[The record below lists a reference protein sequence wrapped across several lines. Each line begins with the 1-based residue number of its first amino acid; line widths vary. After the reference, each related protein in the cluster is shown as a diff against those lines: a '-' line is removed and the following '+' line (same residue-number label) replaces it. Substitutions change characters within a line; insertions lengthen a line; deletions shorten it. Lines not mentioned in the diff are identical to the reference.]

1 MTVSSPED
9 RRSRFFRSLTG
20 ILSAGLLASALAP
33 AGAWAQ
39 STTGTTGVTGQP
51 SLQTQP
57 SLQAQPGLQTQPSI
71 QTQPVG
77 QPIRLVP
84 LNPQLRQGTGALP
97 GEALP
102 QVQGIAIDRLESLDP
117 NAIGIVE
124 AMGRGLDA
132 TLWQGSNRSRI
143 EALLVEIPGEM
154 TSITL
159 RDLARR
165 LLLSSGQPPP
175 GDAMGRDEAAG
186 PRLLSLRIDRLGALG
201 EIDALGRLLDAV
213 PRQVDQ
219 PEILRARA
227 ETHVLRGDLDS
238 GCREVRNGV
247 AAQVGSAYWQKALVV
262 CQLVAGERA
271 QAQLGLELLRE
282 QGLADDEGFLA
293 LFDALSG
300 LEAEVPAATAAHP
313 LHFAAMDSLGQ
324 PLPEGFADQAPPSV
338 LVAMARSA
346 RTPPALRAVAAE
358 RMLAVGAVEPAN
370 LSAAYSAFDFSYDE
384 LSADDLGR
392 YDGVQQRALMFQRV
406 GKRQDPARQAR
417 SLREALNEARGVGL
431 YQAMLP
437 VLLDRFQAVP
447 LQPQLAW
454 FAQSAGRALFSAG
467 RLEHANAWY
476 AVARGQAL
484 NNSEAQIA
492 AARLWPYLRLTG
504 GPALSQG
511 VSLAAWREGLGGTDP
526 VMRRRWEALLRA
538 AFQALG
544 EDGSV
549 NLAEVAAEGGGTG
562 LTGSGALLELREAS
576 EAGRRGE
583 SLLIIFNLMGG
594 SDLATVEPLV
604 LNGVLSA
611 LTRIGLEPEARR
623 LAIEVM
629 VANWI

>member
-1 MTVSSPED
+1 MSDSSPD
-9 RRSRFFRSLTG
+9 HRLSRIFRTLTG
-20 ILSAGLLASALAP
+20 ILSAGLLGLSIGPSP
-33 AGAWAQ
+33 AAAQ
-39 STTGTTGVTGQP
+39 STTDTTGTTGVVP
-51 SLQTQP
+51 
-57 SLQAQPGLQTQPSI
+57 QPSI
-71 QTQPVG
+71 QSQPIG
-77 QPIRLVP
+77 EPIRLVP

-97 GEALP
+97 GESLP

-117 NAIGIVE
+117 NAIGIVD

-143 EALLVEIPGEM
+143 EALLVQIPSEM
-154 TSITL
+154 TSVTL

-165 LLLSSGQPPP
+165 LLLSSAPPPP
-175 GDAMGRDEAAG
+175 GDVRGHDEAAG

-201 EIDALGRLLDAV
+201 EIDALASLLDAV
-213 PRQVDQ
+213 PRQIDQ

-227 ETHVLRGDLDS
+227 ETYVLRGDLDS

-293 LFDALSG
+293 LFDSLSG
-300 LEAEVPAATAAHP
+300 VEAEVPAVTAAHP
-313 LHFAAMDSLGQ
+313 LHFAAMDALGQ
-324 PLPEGFADQAPPSV
+324 PLPADFAERAPPSV

-358 RMLAVGAVEPAN
+358 RMLAVGAVEAAN
-370 LSAAYSAFDFSYDE
+370 LTAAYDAFEFSHDE
-384 LSADDLGR
+384 LSADDVGR
-392 YDGVQQRALMFQRV
+392 YDGVQQRALAYQRV
-406 GKRQDPARQAR
+406 AKRADSARRAR
-417 SLREALNEARGVGL
+417 SLREALTEARNAGL
-431 YQAMLP
+431 YQAMLQ
-437 VLLDRFQAVP
+437 VLLDDFQKVP
-447 LQPQLAW
+447 LQPSLAW

-476 AVARGQAL
+476 ALARGQAF

-492 AARLWPYLRLTG
+492 ASRLWPYLRLTG
-504 GPALSQG
+504 GPSLSQG
-511 VSLAAWREGLGGTDP
+511 VSLAAWRDGLGSTDP
-526 VMRRRWEALLRA
+526 IMRRRWEALLRA

-544 EDGSV
+544 QDGSLNV
-549 NLAEVAAEGGGTG
+549 AELAAESGGTG

-583 SLLIIFNLMGG
+583 TLLIAFSLMGG
-594 SDLATVEPLV
+594 SDPAGLDPLV
-604 LNGVLSA
+604 VNGVLSA
-611 LTRIGLEPEARR
+611 LVRVGLEGEARR
-623 LAIEVM
+623 LAVEVM